1 MSKEAY
7 SKIEECLKDALSI
20 VELMQ
25 PRPGFG
31 LHKIVD
37 WDAVAMTEIEG
48 INSQPIGGISRT
60 PSLWRT
66 QGK

>member
-7 SKIEECLKDALSI
+7 NKIEERLKEALALFESMPFI
-20 VELMQ
+20 
-25 PRPGFG
+25 PGFG
-31 LHKIVD
+31 IHGLVD
-37 WDAVAMTEIEG
+37 WGAVAMTEIEG